1 MGVDNLAVVFAP
13 TIMKSAENESDP
25 MKAMR
30 EIGICQSIIRI
41 LILDVMQQTIHNNI
55 MSNVN
60 TRMLG
65 RMHSFENNEAE
76 I

>member
-30 EIGICQSIIRI
+30 EIGICQSIIRM

-65 RMHSFENNEAE
+65 RMRSFENNEAE